1 MEGNVTAKTQRG
13 EDLLEDLRDEED
25 DLEGNLT
32 FNRGVIL
39 GLMAKKLSI
48 EKEINYRLERIL
60 AIRRRQYEMALLLQK
75 LEPEE

>member
-1 MEGNVTAKTQRG
+1 MTAKTQRG
-13 EDLLEDLRDEED
+13 EDLLTDLRDEED

-48 EKEINYRLERIL
+48 EKEITYRLERIL
-60 AIRRRQYEMALLLQK
+60 AIRRRQYEVALLLQK
-75 LEPEE
+75 LKPEE